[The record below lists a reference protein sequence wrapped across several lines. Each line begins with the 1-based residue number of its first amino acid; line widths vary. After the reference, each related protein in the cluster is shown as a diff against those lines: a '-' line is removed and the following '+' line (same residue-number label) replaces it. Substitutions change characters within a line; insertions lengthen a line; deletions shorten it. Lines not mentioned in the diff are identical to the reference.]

1 MKRLMTIW
9 WCAGALA
16 LALAMSA
23 CNKDQY
29 EIYDSPE
36 GRLNFLFYTENE
48 YYETVVAYA
57 EDVTDE
63 MRTYAFSFV
72 FSGMEAERDTVWFS
86 ATTMGYLSGEY
97 RPYALRQIR
106 REGVKNAEPGV
117 HYVAFDDPEVQDLYR
132 VAPDSNTVQVPVIVL
147 RDDPALQDTTVVL
160 EFGFADNGVFMPG
173 YAGLDTRILEITD
186 RLAIPENWVSSDLDK
201 YVGAYSELKHQLMIE
216 WTGEA
221 WDADYIAELMS
232 ANADRAYVEYLA
244 AWFAQRLEEENA
256 IREANGEEP
265 YDVDFTGEPWI

>member
-9 WCAGALA
+9 WCMGILV
-16 LALAMSA
+16 LAMSA

-29 EIYDSPE
+29 EIYDAPE
-36 GRLNFLFYTENE
+36 ERLNFLFYTENE

-86 ATTMGYLSGEY
+86 ATTMGNLSGEY
-97 RPYALRQIR
+97 RPYALRQIQ
-106 REGVKNAEPGV
+106 REGVLNAVPGV
-117 HYVAFDDPEVQDLYR
+117 HYVAFDDPSVQDLYR

-147 RDDPALQDTTVVL
+147 RDESLQDTTYVL
-160 EFGFADNGVFMPG
+160 HFGFADNGVFMPG

-186 RLAIPENWVSSDLDK
+186 RLAMPENWVSSDLDK
-201 YVGAYSELKHQLMIE
+201 YVGAYDELKHQLMIE

-232 ANADRAYVEYLA
+232 ANSDRAYVDYLA
-244 AWFAQRLEEENA
+244 AWFAQKLEEENA
-256 IREANGEEP
+256 IREANGEET
-265 YDVDFTGEPWI
+265 YDVDFTGEPWV

>member
-1 MKRLMTIW
+1 MTIW
-9 WCAGALA
+9 WCVGALA

-97 RPYALRQIR
+97 RPYALRQIQ

-265 YDVDFTGEPWI
+265 YDVDFTGEPWV

>member
-1 MKRLMTIW
+1 MTIW
-9 WCAGALA
+9 WCVGALA

-72 FSGMEAERDTVWFS
+72 FSGMKAERDTVWFS
-86 ATTMGYLSGEY
+86 ATTMGNLSGEY

-117 HYVAFDDPEVQDLYR
+117 HYVAF
-132 VAPDSNTVQVPVIVL
+132 
-147 RDDPALQDTTVVL
+147 DDPALQDTTVVL

-265 YDVDFTGEPWI
+265 YDVDFTGEPWV